1 MDTSHGEGADLVRCS
16 IELLNQREFV
26 TQLVLLMERAGAG
39 RSSAPSFTGAG
50 GAGDQ
55 TVSSPHGHKCSSLL
69 THNYSSL
76 LPHQCSSL
84 LPQAVAQCLAPPP
97 RQSAPCARSATGS
110 S

>member
-1 MDTSHGEGADLVRCS
+1 MDTSHGEGVDLVRCS

-39 RSSAPSFTGAG
+39 RSRAPSFTGVG

-55 TVSSPHGHKCSSLL
+55 TVSSPHGLR
-69 THNYSSL
+69 
-76 LPHQCSSL
+76 CSSL
-84 LPQAVAQCLAPPP
+84 LPQAAAQCQAPRP